1 VSRALRYGLGVSVA
15 ALVTLGVA
23 GMSRAPY
30 AAGETDRAAVRLAW
44 RARGAR
50 VEECRRPSAEELA
63 RLPPHMRR
71 EEICE
76 GRVLP
81 HRLVVTLDDRVV
93 IDEVVHAAGA
103 HADRPLFVYHE
114 IAATPGRHAFTARF
128 ERESPPG
135 PEGTVRADDGA
146 APAVLELTDELDL
159 RPLDVALITYD
170 PERRLLVLRR
180 PASSQ

>member
-1 VSRALRYGLGVSVA
+1 MSRAWRYGIGVSVA
-15 ALVTLGVA
+15 ALVTFGVA

-30 AAGETDRAAVRLAW
+30 AAGATDGAAVRLAW
-44 RARGAR
+44 RARGER

-63 RLPPHMRR
+63 RLPQHMRR

-114 IAATPGRHAFTARF
+114 IAASPGRHAFTVRF
-128 ERESPPG
+128 ERVSAPG
-135 PEGTVRADDGA
+135 RDGTIVTNDDV
-146 APAVLELTDELDL
+146 APAVLELTDEIDL
-159 RPLDVALITYD
+159 RPLDVALVTYD
-170 PERRLLVLRR
+170 PERRVLVLRQ
-180 PASSQ
+180 PASPQ